1 MLWVFWFIYMSGF
14 PLLTDP
20 SALGFIISPWSLL
33 LMPSGNIS
41 FTDENVTQQDLGAF
55 TAPEVLE
62 GLNLSSVSDIE
73 KVWLCYVLG
82 SLSLSLLLSLSLSVS
97 LSFSLLF
104 FFFVEIWIMCHSQVT
119 TEPQATYCAPYS
131 NGPVHSLQLLITG
144 ALALWRWW
152 SVALAQGSE

>member
-1 MLWVFWFIYMSGF
+1 MSGF

-104 FFFVEIWIMCHSQVT
+104 FFLWKYGLCAILKSQ
-119 TEPQATYCAPYS
+119 Q
-131 NGPVHSLQLLITG
+131 NLKQHIVHPILMARFILCSF
-144 ALALWRWW
+144 
-152 SVALAQGSE
+152 